1 MDSVVNTDALLY
13 VVVAKTLMAIVFL
26 IIAAVAIKF
35 GAHLFRRGLEVSFN
49 EKTLSDHDVNV
60 KRLAKDTWLPK
71 GTLIKTKEKSDDD
84 RFVKLEKDSW
94 MSSGTLVLTPARDL
108 ETQLKLQIAGATL
121 MLSSLFW
128 GWMSYLTSP
137 LDVQSLNTALAS
149 SQEHKIRNLLGNLQG
164 EIGTLLTNIRD
175 LKQASDSN
183 VKTDTLQTG
192 LNQIGNAL
200 TNQLSALQQEMGA
213 VKSEIASVKSQPQQL
228 QQSMTHLSAQLQ
240 QLATD
245 QASVKTGVENNQII
259 ALQQTQQSIA
269 NLSTQIQQL
278 VTDQVAITQQNL
290 NAVKSGVE
298 NNQIIALQQTQQSI
312 ATLANQ
318 VQTSLDQ
325 IKQNQVDQNSQAT
338 LQAIQQ
344 DLGSLKTTAVDNNGN
359 QELKVSLGKAQE
371 DLAHLQPLVQEIKLL
386 KSTLTDLHSKFTHE
400 ELAHLQSLVQEI
412 RALKMVLT
420 ELRNKF
426 THIEVD
432 KKDMPPGMEI
442 LKTPFGDRLVPKY
455 SPNSLVENF
464 QTKIIED
471 KVAPAGY
478 FWVQTQFG
486 DVLVKKPQETTI
498 VGEPPKVEVAQEKP
512 FESTNNVLKTL
523 ISPESPVLKD
533 WGKYI
538 DIPLVYNAGKSKP
551 SDLKPL
557 VTLGEALQSP
567 QLKGKEILLQGYTD
581 DRGNEDA
588 NRAISQKRAD
598 YIKGYLVKNYG
609 LDAAKIQTEGK
620 GGDDPIA
627 SNKTVEGRAQN
638 RRGRVSIR

>member
-35 GAHLFRRGLEVSFN
+35 GAQLFRRGLEVSFN
-49 EKTLSDHDVNV
+49 EKTVSDQDVNV

-71 GTLIKTKEKSDDD
+71 GTLIKTKEKTDDD
-84 RFVKLEKDSW
+84 RFVKLEKDNW
-94 MSSGTLVLTPARDL
+94 MPAGTLVLTPARDL

-149 SQEHKIRNLLGNLQG
+149 SQEYKIRNLLGNLQG

-200 TNQLSALQQEMGA
+200 TNQLSTLQQEMGA

-278 VTDQVAITQQNL
+278 VTDQVAINQQNL

-298 NNQIIALQQTQQSI
+298 NNQIIALQQTQQNI

-318 VQTSLDQ
+318 VQTALDQ

-344 DLGSLKTTAVDNNGN
+344 DLGLLKTTATENSSNN
-359 QELKVSLGKAQE
+359 QELKASLGKNQ
-371 DLAHLQPLVQEIKLL
+371 
-386 KSTLTDLHSKFTHE
+386 E
-400 ELAHLQSLVQEI
+400 ELARLQSLFQEI
-412 RALKMVLT
+412 QSLKIMLGDSNKNQT
-420 ELRNKF
+420 EQLMNLHKELENKSQ
-426 THIEVD
+426 
-432 KKDMPPGMEI
+432 P
-442 LKTPFGDRLVPKY
+442 
-455 SPNSLVENF
+455 
-464 QTKIIED
+464 
-471 KVAPAGY
+471 
-478 FWVQTQFG
+478 VQTPTPIVEEVKNP
-486 DVLVKKPQETTI
+486 VL
-498 VGEPPKVEVAQEKP
+498 
-512 FESTNNVLKTL
+512 NTL
-523 ISPESPVLKD
+523 IAPES
-533 WGKYI
+533 KYI
-538 DIPLVYNAGKSKP
+538 DIPLVYNAGKAKP

-557 VTLGEALQSP
+557 VTLGEVLQNP

-620 GGDDPIA
+620 GGDDPIV

-638 RRGRVSIR
+638 RRIRVSVR

>member
-35 GAHLFRRGLEVSFN
+35 GAQLFRRGLEVSSN
-49 EKTLSDHDVNV
+49 EKNVSDQDVNV
-60 KRLAKDTWLPK
+60 KRLTKDTWLPK
-71 GTLIKTKEKSDDD
+71 GTLIKTKEKTDDD
-84 RFVKLEKDSW
+84 RFVKLEKDNW
-94 MSSGTLVLTPARDL
+94 MPAGTLVLTPARDL

-137 LDVQSLNTALAS
+137 LDVQSLNTSLVS

-200 TNQLSALQQEMGA
+200 TNQLSTLQQEMGA

-228 QQSMTHLSAQLQ
+228 QQNMSSLSAQLQ

-278 VTDQVAITQQNL
+278 VTDQVAINQQNL

-298 NNQIIALQQTQQSI
+298 NNQVIALQQTQQSI

-325 IKQNQVDQNSQAT
+325 IKQNQVDQNLQAT
-338 LQAIQQ
+338 LQTIQQ
-344 DLGSLKTTAVDNNGN
+344 DLGSLKTAVTDNSNN
-359 QELKVSLGKAQE
+359 QELKTSLGKTQE
-371 DLAHLQPLVQEIKLL
+371 EVAR
-386 KSTLTDLHSKFTHE
+386 
-400 ELAHLQSLVQEI
+400 LQSLFQEI
-412 RALKMVLT
+412 QSLKIMLGDLNKNQT
-420 ELRNKF
+420 EQLMNLHKELENKSQPVQ
-426 THIEVD
+426 IPAPIVEEV
-432 KKDMPPGMEI
+432 KNP
-442 LKTPFGDRLVPKY
+442 
-455 SPNSLVENF
+455 
-464 QTKIIED
+464 
-471 KVAPAGY
+471 
-478 FWVQTQFG
+478 
-486 DVLVKKPQETTI
+486 
-498 VGEPPKVEVAQEKP
+498 
-512 FESTNNVLKTL
+512 VLKTL
-523 ISPESPVLKD
+523 IAPESKH
-533 WGKYI
+533 I

-557 VTLGEALQSP
+557 ATLGEALQNP

-588 NRAISQKRAD
+588 NRVISQKRAD

-609 LDAAKIQTEGK
+609 LDAEKIQTEGK
-620 GGDDPIA
+620 GGDDPIV

-638 RRGRVSIR
+638 RRIRVSVR

>member
-13 VVVAKTLMAIVFL
+13 VVIAKTLMAIVFL

-49 EKTLSDHDVNV
+49 EKNLSDHDVNV
-60 KRLAKDTWLPK
+60 KRLTKDTWLPK

-108 ETQLKLQIAGATL
+108 ETQLKLQIAGAVL

-164 EIGTLLTNIRD
+164 EVGTLLTNIRD

-192 LNQIGNAL
+192 LNQIGNVL
-200 TNQLSALQQEMGA
+200 TNQLSALQQEMG
-213 VKSEIASVKSQPQQL
+213 VMKSEMMTVKTQPQQL
-228 QQSMTHLSAQLQ
+228 QQSMNHLSAQLQ

-245 QASVKTGVENNQII
+245 QASVKTGVENNQAI

-325 IKQNQVDQNSQAT
+325 IKQNQVDQNLQAT
-338 LQAIQQ
+338 LQTIQQ
-344 DLGSLKTTAVDNNGN
+344 DLGSLKTAVTDNSNN
-359 QELKVSLGKAQE
+359 QELKISLGKTQE
-371 DLAHLQPLVQEIKLL
+371 EV
-386 KSTLTDLHSKFTHE
+386 
-400 ELAHLQSLVQEI
+400 AHLQSLFQEI
-412 RALKMVLT
+412 QSLKIMLGDLNKNQTEQLMNLHKELENKSQPVQIPAPIVEEIKNPVL
-420 ELRNKF
+420 N
-426 THIEVD
+426 
-432 KKDMPPGMEI
+432 
-442 LKTPFGDRLVPKY
+442 
-455 SPNSLVENF
+455 
-464 QTKIIED
+464 
-471 KVAPAGY
+471 
-478 FWVQTQFG
+478 
-486 DVLVKKPQETTI
+486 
-498 VGEPPKVEVAQEKP
+498 
-512 FESTNNVLKTL
+512 TL
-523 ISPESPVLKD
+523 IAPES
-533 WGKYI
+533 KYI

-581 DRGNEDA
+581 DKGDEEA

-620 GGDDPIA
+620 GQDDPIV

-638 RRGRVSIR
+638 RRIRVSVR

>member
-35 GAHLFRRGLEVSFN
+35 GAQLFRRGLEVSSN
-49 EKTLSDHDVNV
+49 EKNVSDQDVNV
-60 KRLAKDTWLPK
+60 KRLTKDTWLPK
-71 GTLIKTKEKSDDD
+71 GTLIKTKEKTDDD
-84 RFVKLEKDSW
+84 RFVKLEKDNW
-94 MSSGTLVLTPARDL
+94 MPAGTLVLTPARDL

-200 TNQLSALQQEMGA
+200 TNQLSTLQQEMGA

-228 QQSMTHLSAQLQ
+228 QQNMSSLSAQLQ

-278 VTDQVAITQQNL
+278 VTDQVAINQQNL

-298 NNQIIALQQTQQSI
+298 NNQVIALQQTQQSI

-325 IKQNQVDQNSQAT
+325 IKQNQVDQNLQAT
-338 LQAIQQ
+338 LQTIQQ
-344 DLGSLKTTAVDNNGN
+344 DLGSLKTAVTDNSNN
-359 QELKVSLGKAQE
+359 QELKTSLGKTQE
-371 DLAHLQPLVQEIKLL
+371 EVAR
-386 KSTLTDLHSKFTHE
+386 
-400 ELAHLQSLVQEI
+400 LQSLFQEI
-412 RALKMVLT
+412 QSLKIMLGDLNKNQT
-420 ELRNKF
+420 EQLMNLHKELENKSQPVQ
-426 THIEVD
+426 IPAPIVEEV
-432 KKDMPPGMEI
+432 KNP
-442 LKTPFGDRLVPKY
+442 
-455 SPNSLVENF
+455 
-464 QTKIIED
+464 
-471 KVAPAGY
+471 
-478 FWVQTQFG
+478 
-486 DVLVKKPQETTI
+486 
-498 VGEPPKVEVAQEKP
+498 
-512 FESTNNVLKTL
+512 VLKTL
-523 ISPESPVLKD
+523 IAPESKH
-533 WGKYI
+533 I

-557 VTLGEALQSP
+557 ATLGEALQNP

-588 NRAISQKRAD
+588 NRVISQKRAD

-609 LDAAKIQTEGK
+609 LDAEKIQTEGK
-620 GGDDPIA
+620 GGDDPIV

-638 RRGRVSIR
+638 RRIRVSVR

>member
-35 GAHLFRRGLEVSFN
+35 GAHLFRRGLEVSST
-49 EKTLSDHDVNV
+49 EKIVSDHDVNV
-60 KRLAKDTWLPK
+60 KRLTKDTWLPK

-84 RFVKLEKDSW
+84 RFVKLEKDNW
-94 MSSGTLVLTPARDL
+94 MPPGTLVRTPARDL
-108 ETQLKLQIAGATL
+108 ETQLKLQIAGTVL

-137 LDVQSLNTALAS
+137 LDVQSLNTSLAS
-149 SQEHKIRNLLGNLQG
+149 SQEHKIRHLLGNLQG

-192 LNQIGNAL
+192 LNQIGNVL
-200 TNQLSALQQEMGA
+200 TNQLSSLQQEMG
-213 VKSEIASVKSQPQQL
+213 VLKSEMMTVKNQPQQL
-228 QQSMTHLSAQLQ
+228 QQSINSLSTQVQ
-240 QLATD
+240 QLTTD
-245 QASVKTGVENNQII
+245 QASVKTGVENNQVI

-278 VTDQVAITQQNL
+278 ITDQVAITQQNL
-290 NAVKSGVE
+290 NAVKNGVE

-325 IKQNQVDQNSQAT
+325 MKQPPVDQNLQAT

-344 DLGSLKTTAVDNNGN
+344 DLGLLKTTVMDNSSN
-359 QELKVSLGKAQE
+359 QELKISLGKTQ
-371 DLAHLQPLVQEIKLL
+371 
-386 KSTLTDLHSKFTHE
+386 E
-400 ELAHLQSLVQEI
+400 ELARLQFLFQEIQALKAMMGDLNKNETEQLVNLRKELENKLQSAPVS
-412 RALKMVLT
+412 
-420 ELRNKF
+420 N
-426 THIEVD
+426 
-432 KKDMPPGMEI
+432 
-442 LKTPFGDRLVPKY
+442 
-455 SPNSLVENF
+455 
-464 QTKIIED
+464 QTQ
-471 KVAPAGY
+471 P
-478 FWVQTQFG
+478 VQTPMP
-486 DVLVKKPQETTI
+486 VVEEVKNI
-498 VGEPPKVEVAQEKP
+498 
-512 FESTNNVLKTL
+512 VLKTL
-523 ISPESPVLKD
+523 IAPESPLLKD
-533 WGKYI
+533 GSKYI
-538 DIPLVYNAGKSKP
+538 DIPLIYNAGKSKP

-581 DRGNEDA
+581 DKGDEDA
-588 NRAISQKRAD
+588 NREISQKRAN

-609 LDAAKIQTEGK
+609 LDPAKIQTEGK
-620 GGDDPIA
+620 GQDDPLA
-627 SNKTVEGRAQN
+627 PNKTAEGRAQN
-638 RRGRVSIR
+638 RRIRVSIR

>member
-35 GAHLFRRGLEVSFN
+35 GAQLFRRGLEVSSN
-49 EKTLSDHDVNV
+49 EKNVSDQDVNV
-60 KRLAKDTWLPK
+60 KRLTKDTWLPK
-71 GTLIKTKEKSDDD
+71 GTLIKTKEKTDDD
-84 RFVKLEKDSW
+84 RFVKLEKDNW
-94 MSSGTLVLTPARDL
+94 MPAGTLVLTPARDL

-137 LDVQSLNTALAS
+137 LDVQSLNTSLVS

-200 TNQLSALQQEMGA
+200 TNQLSTLQQEMGA

-228 QQSMTHLSAQLQ
+228 QQNMSSLSAQLQ

-245 QASVKTGVENNQII
+245 QASVKIGVENNQII
-259 ALQQTQQSIA
+259 ALQQTQQSIV

-278 VTDQVAITQQNL
+278 VTDQVAINQQNL

-298 NNQIIALQQTQQSI
+298 NNQVIALQKNQQSI

-325 IKQNQVDQNSQAT
+325 IKQNQVDQNLQAT
-338 LQAIQQ
+338 LQTIQQ
-344 DLGSLKTTAVDNNGN
+344 DLGSLKTIVVDNKDN
-359 QELKVSLGKAQE
+359 QELKISLAKTQE
-371 DLAHLQPLVQEIKLL
+371 EV
-386 KSTLTDLHSKFTHE
+386 
-400 ELAHLQSLVQEI
+400 AHLQSLFQEI
-412 RALKMVLT
+412 QSLKIMLGDLNKNQT
-420 ELRNKF
+420 EQLMNLHKELENKSQPVQ
-426 THIEVD
+426 IPAPIVEEV
-432 KKDMPPGMEI
+432 KNP
-442 LKTPFGDRLVPKY
+442 
-455 SPNSLVENF
+455 
-464 QTKIIED
+464 
-471 KVAPAGY
+471 
-478 FWVQTQFG
+478 
-486 DVLVKKPQETTI
+486 
-498 VGEPPKVEVAQEKP
+498 
-512 FESTNNVLKTL
+512 VLKTL
-523 ISPESPVLKD
+523 IAPESKH
-533 WGKYI
+533 I

-557 VTLGEALQSP
+557 ATLGEALQNP

-588 NRAISQKRAD
+588 NRVISQKRAD

-609 LDAAKIQTEGK
+609 LDAEKIQTEGK
-620 GGDDPIA
+620 GGDDPIV

-638 RRGRVSIR
+638 RRIRVSVR

>member
-35 GAHLFRRGLEVSFN
+35 GAQLFRRGLEVSSN
-49 EKTLSDHDVNV
+49 EKNVSDQDVNV
-60 KRLAKDTWLPK
+60 KRLTKDTWLPK
-71 GTLIKTKEKSDDD
+71 GTLIKTKEKTDDD
-84 RFVKLEKDSW
+84 RFVKLEKDNW
-94 MSSGTLVLTPARDL
+94 MPAGTLVLTPARDL

-137 LDVQSLNTALAS
+137 LDVQSLNTSLVS

-200 TNQLSALQQEMGA
+200 TNQLSTLQQEMGA

-278 VTDQVAITQQNL
+278 VTDQVAINQQNL

-298 NNQIIALQQTQQSI
+298 NNQVIALQQTQQSI

-325 IKQNQVDQNSQAT
+325 IKQNQVDQNLQAT
-338 LQAIQQ
+338 LQTIQQ
-344 DLGSLKTTAVDNNGN
+344 DLGSLKTAVTDNSNN
-359 QELKVSLGKAQE
+359 QELKTSLGKTQE
-371 DLAHLQPLVQEIKLL
+371 EVAR
-386 KSTLTDLHSKFTHE
+386 
-400 ELAHLQSLVQEI
+400 LQSLFQEI
-412 RALKMVLT
+412 QSLKIMLGDLNKNQT
-420 ELRNKF
+420 EQLMNLHKELENKSQPVQ
-426 THIEVD
+426 IPAPIVEEV
-432 KKDMPPGMEI
+432 KNP
-442 LKTPFGDRLVPKY
+442 
-455 SPNSLVENF
+455 
-464 QTKIIED
+464 
-471 KVAPAGY
+471 
-478 FWVQTQFG
+478 
-486 DVLVKKPQETTI
+486 
-498 VGEPPKVEVAQEKP
+498 
-512 FESTNNVLKTL
+512 VLKTL
-523 ISPESPVLKD
+523 IAPESKH
-533 WGKYI
+533 I

-557 VTLGEALQSP
+557 ATLGEALQNP

-588 NRAISQKRAD
+588 NRVISQKRAD

-609 LDAAKIQTEGK
+609 LDAEKIQTEGK
-620 GGDDPIA
+620 GGDDPIV

-638 RRGRVSIR
+638 RRIRVSVR

>member
-35 GAHLFRRGLEVSFN
+35 GAQLFRRGLEVSSN
-49 EKTLSDHDVNV
+49 EKNVSDQDVNV
-60 KRLAKDTWLPK
+60 KRLTKDTWLPK

-84 RFVKLEKDSW
+84 RFVKLEKDNW
-94 MSSGTLVLTPARDL
+94 MPAGTLVLTPARDL

-137 LDVQSLNTALAS
+137 LDVQSLNTSLAN

-200 TNQLSALQQEMGA
+200 TNQLSTLQQEMGA

-228 QQSMTHLSAQLQ
+228 QQNMSSLSAQLQ

-269 NLSTQIQQL
+269 NLSTQLQQL
-278 VTDQVAITQQNL
+278 VTDQVAINQQNL

-298 NNQIIALQQTQQSI
+298 NNQVIALQQTQQSI

-318 VQTSLDQ
+318 VQTALDQ
-325 IKQNQVDQNSQAT
+325 VKQSSADNNIQAT
-338 LQAIQQ
+338 LGVIQQ
-344 DLGSLKTTAVDNNGN
+344 DLGSLKTTATESSGNN
-359 QELKVSLGKAQE
+359 QELKTSLGKTQE
-371 DLAHLQPLVQEIKLL
+371 ELAHLQPLVQEI
-386 KSTLTDLHSKFTHE
+386 
-400 ELAHLQSLVQEI
+400 QSLKAMLGDLNKNQ
-412 RALKMVLT
+412 T
-420 ELRNKF
+420 EQLMTLR
-426 THIEVD
+426 
-432 KKDMPPGMEI
+432 KDLESKAQP
-442 LKTPFGDRLVPKY
+442 
-455 SPNSLVENF
+455 
-464 QTKIIED
+464 
-471 KVAPAGY
+471 AP
-478 FWVQTQFG
+478 VQTPAP
-486 DVLVKKPQETTI
+486 VAEEVKNTT
-498 VGEPPKVEVAQEKP
+498 
-512 FESTNNVLKTL
+512 LKTL
-523 ISPESPVLKD
+523 TASETPVLND

-538 DIPLVYNAGKSKP
+538 DIPLAYNSGKAKP
-551 SDLKPL
+551 SDLNSL
-557 VTLGEALQSP
+557 IALGEALQSP
-567 QLKGKEILLQGYTD
+567 QLKGKEILLQSYTD
-581 DRGNEDA
+581 DKGDEEA

-609 LDAAKIQTEGK
+609 LDAAKIQTKGK
-620 GGDDPIA
+620 GQDDPIA
-627 SNKTVEGRAQN
+627 SNKTSEGRKN
-638 RRGRVSIR
+638 RRIRVSVR